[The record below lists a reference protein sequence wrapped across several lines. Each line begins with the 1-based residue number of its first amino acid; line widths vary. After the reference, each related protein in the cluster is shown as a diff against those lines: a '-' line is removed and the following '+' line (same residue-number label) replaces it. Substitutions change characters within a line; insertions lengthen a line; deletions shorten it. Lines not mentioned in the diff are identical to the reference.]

1 MNREMR
7 RSDRQ
12 LNTED
17 ALSILEHGEYG
28 IFSTVSADGIPYGVP
43 VSYTYFNQRIYFH
56 CAKNAGLKLKNIGNN
71 ANVCFTVVGKT
82 ELLPAKFSTKYE
94 SVILFGKAR
103 ILAESEKKEPLL
115 KLVEKYSPDFIEAG
129 REYVEKSASKTDIV
143 EISIE
148 SITGKG
154 RK

>member
-56 CAKNAGLKLKNIGNN
+56 CAKNAGLKLKISGIMRMS
-71 ANVCFTVVGKT
+71 AS
-82 ELLPAKFSTKYE
+82 LL
-94 SVILFGKAR
+94 
-103 ILAESEKKEPLL
+103 SEKRNFFRQNSVPNMKAL
-115 KLVEKYSPDFIEAG
+115 FF
-129 REYVEKSASKTDIV
+129 SAKPV
-143 EISIE
+143 F
-148 SITGKG
+148 
-154 RK
+154 